1 MLGVVP
7 VAVAGDDGDHPVVV
21 GVELSGREL
30 LDLGHEGTVCLV
42 ELAQDVAAIAAPR
55 SLDDRRIEGVGVVDA
70 RHPFAAFAEDREPR
84 CGALLPRGRVRR
96 EILVRPPCRR
106 RLLER
111 REAER
116 KQTETERQPARL
128 HETDEI
134 RGVANGRTYVG
145 EVIGIVVRRVPLDDV
160 ERERW
165 RVIR

>member
-1 MLGVVP
+1 MRHRA
-7 VAVAGDDGDHPVVV
+7 AVRRPPQRATPRPRLRGGSQRRRRAEP
-21 GVELSGREL
+21 RY
-30 LDLGHEGTVCLV
+30 VCL
-42 ELAQDVAAIAAPR
+42 EAGPAAPVR
-55 SLDDRRIEGVGVVDA
+55 SSRSSSR
-70 RHPFAAFAEDREPR
+70 
-84 CGALLPRGRVRR
+84 RGRVRR

-116 KQTETERQPARL
+116 KQTETERQPVRL
-128 HETDEI
+128 YETDEV

>member
-1 MLGVVP
+1 MRHRA
-7 VAVAGDDGDHPVVV
+7 AVRPPPQRATPPPRLRGGSQRRRRADP
-21 GVELSGREL
+21 RY
-30 LDLGHEGTVCLV
+30 VC
-42 ELAQDVAAIAAPR
+42 
-55 SLDDRRIEGVGVVDA
+55 IEGVGVVDA

-116 KQTETERQPARL
+116 KQTETERQPVRL
-128 HETDEI
+128 YETDEV

-145 EVIGIVVRRVPLDDV
+145 EVIGIVVRCVPLDDV